1 MTGNFYRNS
10 DNDRLYLP
18 RKMGRRGLKSIKLV
32 YKCRLISI
40 CQHLLNGTHRNHYLK
55 CIVEHEQDKI
65 MRVGKELLDRFEI
78 EHLST
83 ESNQSKI
90 PQIITRA
97 YENSVF
103 AGAIARIYKQIYIS
117 IARNGS
123 TQKQWICNKYMTSH
137 FEAKACAIQEQEI
150 GTKDFISRR
159 KKKVGLHTNNR
170 CRLCKNLVED
180 MFHIISSCSRM
191 SSRYYLPL
199 RHDVIAKYV
208 YEQNRMRLAPRCK
221 VDYPADEFIHS
232 EGNIEYW

>member
-1 MTGNFYRNS
+1 MTGNFYQNS
-10 DNDRLYLP
+10 DNDRLYLL

-32 YKCRLISI
+32 YKCRLIYI

-78 EHLST
+78 EHLNT

-103 AGAIARIYKQIYIS
+103 AEAIARIYKQIYIS

-123 TQKQWICNKYMTSH
+123 TQK
-137 FEAKACAIQEQEI
+137 
-150 GTKDFISRR
+150 
-159 KKKVGLHTNNR
+159 
-170 CRLCKNLVED
+170 
-180 MFHIISSCSRM
+180 
-191 SSRYYLPL
+191 
-199 RHDVIAKYV
+199 
-208 YEQNRMRLAPRCK
+208 
-221 VDYPADEFIHS
+221 
-232 EGNIEYW
+232 

>member
-78 EHLST
+78 EHLNT

-123 TQKQWICNKYMTSH
+123 TQK
-137 FEAKACAIQEQEI
+137 
-150 GTKDFISRR
+150 
-159 KKKVGLHTNNR
+159 
-170 CRLCKNLVED
+170 
-180 MFHIISSCSRM
+180 
-191 SSRYYLPL
+191 
-199 RHDVIAKYV
+199 
-208 YEQNRMRLAPRCK
+208 
-221 VDYPADEFIHS
+221 
-232 EGNIEYW
+232 